1 MLGVCGSSNMHRINV
16 FVAADSD
23 EPTITMISG
32 SNTTLGLGTDNRNG
46 KWYLIVKNTQDY
58 ENSIQ
63 RNYRFYAYV
72 GGTPYEVYI
81 TVVNVDDE
89 TPYFDL
95 PDSSPCEIHVSNAL
109 NKLHVPSTDLP

>member
-16 FVAADSD
+16 FVAAESD
-23 EPTITMISG
+23 EPKIIPTG
-32 SNTTLGLGTDNRNG
+32 SITTLGLDTDNRNG

-58 ENSIQ
+58 ENPIQ
-63 RNYRFYAYV
+63 RSYRFNVDV

-89 TPYFDL
+89 TPYFYL
-95 PDSSPCEIHVSNAL
+95 PDSSPCEIKVSNAL